1 MQPDPMRR
9 GPCMLALAVA
19 LFATG
24 CSRLERLSF
33 VKPTAE
39 RGGWTQVAPTY
50 EVSDKGRKAAP
61 MAAVQLLA
69 AATDAYRAGKFD
81 VAAQQARQAL
91 KADPTLADAHSL
103 LAAIASAQG
112 DNATAGQHYQQAVAI
127 SPAVGAY
134 ANNYGTWLCANG
146 RAAESLGWFD
156 KALADPNY
164 PTPAAA
170 LANAGTCANRAGQAD
185 RAEANWR
192 QALALD
198 QGERQ
203 SLAGMAALQFARGR
217 YLDARAF
224 AERWLALAP
233 QDADGLRLASQIEQ
247 KLGDNAAA
255 QRYLSRLQANSP
267 GTQTAPRVQ

>member
-1 MQPDPMRR
+1 MRR
-9 GPCMLALAVA
+9 EALALGASLA
-19 LFATG
+19 LLAAG
-24 CSRLERLSF
+24 CSKLERLSI

-39 RGGWTQVAPTY
+39 RGDWTQVAPEY

-69 AATDAYRAGKFD
+69 GATEAYRAGKLEL
-81 VAAQQARQAL
+81 AAQQARKAL
-91 KADPTLADAHSL
+91 KADPKLADAHTL
-103 LAAIASAQG
+103 LAAIANAGG
-112 DNATAGQHYQQAVAI
+112 DNAAAGEHYRQAVALAPGI
-127 SPAVGAY
+127 GAY

-146 RAAESLGWFD
+146 RAQESLGWFD
-156 KALADPNY
+156 QALADPNY

-170 LANAGTCANRAGQAD
+170 WGNAGTCANRAGQAD

-198 QGERQ
+198 TADLQ
-203 SLAGMAALQFARGR
+203 SLAGMASLQFARGR
-217 YLDARAF
+217 YLEARAF

-255 QRYLSRLQANSP
+255 QRYLARLQANSP
-267 GTQTAPRVQ
+267 GTPTAPRAQ